1 MSTESAMGAI
11 FSGDENSG
19 GLGGKGGKGIIS
31 QGLEKPDTT
40 RNTNKDKLQQSCFIK
55 TIPFC

>member
-1 MSTESAMGAI
+1 MGEILSAA
-11 FSGDENSG
+11 ENSG